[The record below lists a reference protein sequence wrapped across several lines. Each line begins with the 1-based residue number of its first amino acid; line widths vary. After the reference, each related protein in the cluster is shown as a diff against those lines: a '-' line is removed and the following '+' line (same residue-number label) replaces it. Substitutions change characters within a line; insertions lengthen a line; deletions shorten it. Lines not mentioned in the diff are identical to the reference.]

1 MEKYNKVV
9 KVCALE
15 YHLENFVQGDQTLVE
30 ERGVIILSNY

>member
-9 KVCALE
+9 KVCALQ
-15 YHLENFVQGDQTLVE
+15 YDLENSVQGDQTLVE